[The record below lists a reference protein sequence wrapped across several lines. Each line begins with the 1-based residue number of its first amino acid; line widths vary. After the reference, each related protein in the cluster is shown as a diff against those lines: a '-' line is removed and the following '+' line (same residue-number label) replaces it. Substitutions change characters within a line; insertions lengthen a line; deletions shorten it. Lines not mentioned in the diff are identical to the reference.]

1 LKPGDEADD
10 ATRGSAIKLVADLGG
25 RLLGAATPILI
36 VRALS
41 VPDLGLFQFASATAV
56 IVAEMADLGLQAI
69 SVRDLVAR
77 HFGVGALLRIKALL
91 TAATLAALAALPLLP
106 PVGPLGSHEWLAVVG
121 PLVVYFTLM
130 GWNEQL
136 GVVLRVRGR
145 RVQEAATILAFRAA
159 LLAAV
164 AVGVAGGGG
173 LLRLVWAH
181 VVATVPVLALAWWLV
196 ARSDSP
202 ADAAAPGIRAGALLR
217 RALPLGVNGLLS
229 LLSLRIELLALG
241 IWATTVEAGLY
252 SASLQIFLFLIVV
265 PAAICAGAMPALTR
279 EALRGSGPVRER
291 TAMTLAALAA
301 PAAAGL
307 ILVPDVLVVLFGAR
321 YGGATLTL
329 RVLALGLPVVFM
341 NALLLHAL
349 IAAGRAAHVARLT
362 AVRTAVAA
370 VAAAVLVARAGAV
383 GAAAGFVAAEL
394 TLLALAARACIDAG
408 FRVPIVGPLGWGV
421 ALSTPMAI
429 VLGLVHVPPLAKVAI
444 GVAVYALTLAVALRV
459 RPRLWTFSTADSG

>member
-1 LKPGDEADD
+1 MKPGDEADE

-77 HFGVGALLRIKALL
+77 HFGVGALLRIKGLL
-91 TAATLAALAALPLLP
+91 TAATLAALAVLPLLP
-106 PVGPLGSHEWLAVVG
+106 PVGPLGHHEWLAVVG

-136 GVVLRVRGR
+136 GVILRVRGR

-159 LLAAV
+159 LLVAV
-164 AVGVAGGGG
+164 AVGVASGGG
-173 LLRLVWAH
+173 LLRVVWAH
-181 VVATVPVLALAWWLV
+181 VAATFPVLALAWWLM

-202 ADAAAPGIRAGALLR
+202 AEAAPAIRAGALLR

-252 SASLQIFLFLIVV
+252 SASLQIFMFLIVV

-307 ILVPDVLVVLFGAR
+307 ILVPDVLAVLFLSLIHISEPAR
-321 YGGATLTL
+321 PY
-329 RVLALGLPVVFM
+329 
-341 NALLLHAL
+341 
-349 IAAGRAAHVARLT
+349 
-362 AVRTAVAA
+362 
-370 VAAAVLVARAGAV
+370 
-383 GAAAGFVAAEL
+383 
-394 TLLALAARACIDAG
+394 
-408 FRVPIVGPLGWGV
+408 
-421 ALSTPMAI
+421 
-429 VLGLVHVPPLAKVAI
+429 
-444 GVAVYALTLAVALRV
+444 
-459 RPRLWTFSTADSG
+459 